1 MPACILIVENNE
13 ANLNLVRYLLQHRG
27 YATLA
32 AVDGNAGVEMAHAH
46 HPDLILCDLQMPGLD
61 GFGVLRKL
69 REDPELHNVVMI
81 AVTALS
87 MPGDR
92 DSVLA
97 AGFDGYLAKPIDPES
112 FVTQVE
118 AYLRPEARVPP
129 RAPDP

>member
-1 MPACILIVENNE
+1 MSACILIIEDNE
-13 ANLNLVRYLLQHRG
+13 PNLNLVRYLLEHRG
-27 YATLA
+27 YAIVT
-32 AVDGNAGVEMAHAH
+32 AVDGNAGVEMAQAL

-69 REDPELHNVVMI
+69 REDPALRSVVMI

-97 AGFDGYLAKPIDPES
+97 AGFDGYLAKPIDPET

-118 AYLRPEARVPP
+118 AFLRPESRIPP
-129 RAPDP
+129 RAPDT

>member
-1 MPACILIVENNE
+1 MPALILIVEDNE

-27 YATLA
+27 YATVT
-32 AVDGNAGVEMAHAH
+32 AVDGNAGVEMAQAH

-69 REDPELHNVVMI
+69 REAELCNVVMI

-97 AGFDGYLAKPIDPES
+97 AGFDGYLAKPIDPET
-112 FVTQVE
+112 FVTAIE
-118 AYLRPEARVPP
+118 AFLRPELRMPP
-129 RAPDP
+129 RAPGP